1 MTKPQSSPIIG
12 SMSDKSIQSLATFT
26 SSLSKDGRSS
36 ERELTERQQAFLD
49 NLINTG
55 GDPKE
60 AAELAGYAEGSYTQ
74 VVKALKEEI
83 IELASHILAQSAPK
97 AAIKLV
103 DVMDS
108 EQPIPQASVRLQAAQ
123 TILDRIGL
131 GKTDRV
137 DVNHT
142 SSGGIF
148 ILPSKGEVIDA
159 EYSEA

>member
-1 MTKPQSSPIIG
+1 MTEETNTIHSKY
-12 SMSDKSIQSLATFT
+12 L
-26 SSLSKDGRSS
+26 SSLSKGSPK
-36 ERELTERQQAFLD
+36 ERELTERQKSFLD
-49 NLINTG
+49 NLIHTG
-55 GDPKE
+55 GDPKK

-74 VVKALKEEI
+74 VVKSLKEEI

-97 AAIKLV
+97 AVIKLV
-103 DVMDS
+103 DIMDS
-108 EQPIPQASVRLQAAQ
+108 EEPIPQANVRLQAAQ

-142 SSGGIF
+142 SSSGIF

>member
-1 MTKPQSSPIIG
+1 
-12 SMSDKSIQSLATFT
+12 
-26 SSLSKDGRSS
+26 
-36 ERELTERQQAFLD
+36 
-49 NLINTG
+49 
-55 GDPKE
+55 
-60 AAELAGYAEGSYTQ
+60 
-74 VVKALKEEI
+74 
-83 IELASHILAQSAPK
+83 
-97 AAIKLV
+97 
-103 DVMDS
+103 MDS
-108 EQPIPQASVRLQAAQ
+108 EVPIPQANVRLQAAQ

>member
-1 MTKPQSSPIIG
+1 MTEETNTNHSNY
-12 SMSDKSIQSLATFT
+12 L
-26 SSLSKDGRSS
+26 SSLSPGAPK
-36 ERELTERQQAFLD
+36 ERELTERQKSFLD
-49 NLINTG
+49 NLIHTG
-55 GDPKE
+55 GDPKK

-108 EQPIPQASVRLQAAQ
+108 EEPIPQASVRLQAAQ

-131 GKTDRV
+131 GKTERV
-137 DVNHT
+137 NIDHKM
-142 SSGGIF
+142 SGGIF
-148 ILPSKGEVIDA
+148 ILPEKNVNVFDA
-159 EYSEA
+159 EVVTVEQSA

>member
-1 MTKPQSSPIIG
+1 MTEETNTNHSNY
-12 SMSDKSIQSLATFT
+12 L
-26 SSLSKDGRSS
+26 SSLSTGAPK
-36 ERELTERQQAFLD
+36 ERELTERQKSFLD
-49 NLINTG
+49 NLIHTG
-55 GDPKE
+55 GDPKK

-108 EQPIPQASVRLQAAQ
+108 EEPIPQASVRLQAAQ

-131 GKTDRV
+131 GKTERV
-137 DVNHT
+137 NIDHKM
-142 SSGGIF
+142 SGGIF
-148 ILPSKGEVIDA
+148 ILPEKKVNVFDA
-159 EYSEA
+159 EVVTVEQSA

>member
-1 MTKPQSSPIIG
+1 MTEETNTIHSKY
-12 SMSDKSIQSLATFT
+12 L
-26 SSLSKDGRSS
+26 SSLSTGSPK
-36 ERELTERQQAFLD
+36 ERELTERQQSFLD
-49 NLINTG
+49 NLIHTG
-55 GDPKE
+55 GDPKK

-108 EQPIPQASVRLQAAQ
+108 EEPIPQASVRLQAAQ

-131 GKTDRV
+131 GKTERMNIDHKV
-137 DVNHT
+137 
-142 SSGGIF
+142 SGGIF
-148 ILPSKGEVIDA
+148 ILPEKNVNVFDA
-159 EYSEA
+159 EVVTVEQSA

>member
-1 MTKPQSSPIIG
+1 MNDKPI
-12 SMSDKSIQSLATFT
+12 KSLATFT
-26 SSLSKDGRSS
+26 SSLSKDGRSA
-36 ERELTERQQAFLD
+36 ERELTERQQSFLEH
-49 NLINTG
+49 LIDTG

-74 VVKALKEEI
+74 VVKSLKEEI
-83 IELASHILAQSAPK
+83 IDLASHILAQSAPK
-97 AAIKLV
+97 AALKLV

-108 EQPIPQASVRLQAAQ
+108 KVPIPQANVRLQAAQ

-131 GKTDRV
+131 GRTDRV
-137 DVNHT
+137 DINHT

-148 ILPSKGEVIDA
+148 ILPSKGEVIDG